1 MGCKAKKK
9 SKNNA
14 KTENDPQEVANDK
27 ATEQYVFHDKEYQT
41 LWHKTLQKLP
51 PGQII
56 DIPYLKQLEVCE
68 IVPIAYC
75 QKGDIDTVTN
85 FVPGYLARVT
95 RCLWELY
102 DEEDYVVD
110 MYSWDE
116 GQFWTHLGPPS
127 SIPKNILC
135 DILEAHQFH

>member
-14 KTENDPQEVANDK
+14 KTENDPQEVAIDK
-27 ATEQYVFHDKEYQT
+27 ATEQYVFHDKDYQM
-41 LWHKTLQKLP
+41 LWHKTSQKLP

-56 DIPYLKQLEVCE
+56 DISYLKQLEICK

-85 FVPGYLARVT
+85 FVPRYLARVT
-95 RCLWELY
+95 RHIWELY

-110 MYSWDE
+110 TYSWDE
-116 GQFWTHLGPPS
+116 GENTMLDTFGTS
-127 SIPKNILC
+127 N
-135 DILEAHQFH
+135 

>member
-1 MGCKAKKK
+1 MHCSFLVFLLSFFQASYLTTIMGRKAKKK
-9 SKNNA
+9 STNNA

-56 DIPYLKQLEVCE
+56 DISYLKQLEIRK
-68 IVPIAYC
+68 IVQIAYC

-85 FVPGYLARVT
+85 FVPGYHARVT
-95 RCLWELY
+95 RRLWL
-102 DEEDYVVD
+102 
-110 MYSWDE
+110 
-116 GQFWTHLGPPS
+116 L
-127 SIPKNILC
+127 
-135 DILEAHQFH
+135 